1 MVSKPSF
8 SNENMHRGG
17 LKKMEEITKRILREA
32 MLFVR
37 VRGVLRR
44 LLRRL
49 RLGLL
54 LVLSIVLLMIPV
66 SAWFEVCI
74 HKTME

>member
-1 MVSKPSF
+1 
-8 SNENMHRGG
+8 
-17 LKKMEEITKRILREA
+17 MEEITKRILREA

-49 RLGLL
+49 KLGLL
-54 LVLSIVLLMIPV
+54 LVLSIVLLMILV
-66 SAWFEVCI
+66 LAWFEVCI